1 MDNIFELIAN
11 YYTAV
16 DQVHEADFM
25 PTTMEVYNKL
35 VSHSGKLDLT
45 LEAVFSFLEQ
55 TGYRQVD
62 LGDMHI
68 VWLMKSD
75 FPVLSEP

>member
-16 DQVHEADFM
+16 DDIHEADFM
-25 PTTMEVYNKL
+25 PTTMEVFNKL
-35 VSHSGKLDLT
+35 VSHTGLSALT
-45 LEAVFSFLEQ
+45 LDAVFSFLEQ
-55 TGYRQVD
+55 TGYKQVD
-62 LGDMHI
+62 LGDLHI

-75 FPVLSEP
+75 FSVLSEP